1 MGARVRQTIFAGL
14 AVALLAGGLAGCEAD
29 RDANPPGAGSGPAV
43 VVTVHPIASLMG
55 MIAGPAV
62 RITEL
67 LPAGVNPATYDPTPL
82 AAREVASAQL
92 VVRVGGAVD
101 DWVAGMVE
109 DSDVP
114 VVVLT
119 EGMHLIGATDQPG
132 TGNPHVWL
140 DPILVRDT
148 LLPRMLEALEGV
160 APDSAEALRR
170 RAGAVA
176 DSLTALDAQIRAT
189 LAGIKTPDF
198 VASHAAWDYF
208 AARYGLV
215 QVGVL
220 HPSPGQE
227 LGARGLAALVT
238 DARRLHVA
246 GVIAEPQLGE
256 AGVKALAAELEL
268 PVAIADPLGASDLPG
283 RDSYFDLLRYDAHAF
298 ARALGAG

>member
-1 MGARVRQTIFAGL
+1 MRHTIFAGL
-14 AVALLAGGLAGCEAD
+14 VLALLGGGLVGCGPERSAD
-29 RDANPPGAGSGPAV
+29 TTGAGAGPTV
-43 VVTVHPIASLMG
+43 VVTIHPVASLMR
-55 MIAGPAV
+55 MIAGPAATV
-62 RITEL
+62 IEL
-67 LPAGVNPATYDPTPL
+67 LPAGVSPATYDPTPL
-82 AAREVASAQL
+82 AAREVASARV
-92 VVRVGGAVD
+92 VVRVGGAID
-101 DWVAGMVE
+101 DWVAGITE

-119 EGMHLIGATDQPG
+119 GGMQLEGATDQPG

-148 LLPRMLEALEGV
+148 LLPRMLNALEGV
-160 APDSAEALRR
+160 APDSAAAMRR
-170 RAGAVA
+170 RAVVVA
-176 DSLTALDAQIRAT
+176 DSLTALDAQIRT
-189 LAGIKTPDF
+189 ILSGIESRDF

-215 QVGVL
+215 EVGVL

-227 LGARGLAALVT
+227 LGARELAGLVN

-256 AGVKALAAELEL
+256 AGVKALAAELKL
-268 PVAIADPLGASDLPG
+268 PVAIADPLGATGLPG
-283 RDSYFDLLRYDAHAF
+283 RDSYFDLMRYNAHAF

>member
-1 MGARVRQTIFAGL
+1 MRQTIFAGL
-14 AVALLAGGLAGCEAD
+14 VLALLTGQLAGC
-29 RDANPPGAGSGPAV
+29 GPERNEGTSAASRPTV
-43 VVTVHPIASLMG
+43 VVTIHPIGSLMH

-62 RITEL
+62 NITEL
-67 LPAGVNPATYDPTPL
+67 LPAGVSPATYDPTPL
-82 AAREVASAQL
+82 TAREVASARL

-101 DWVAGMVE
+101 DWVAGITE

-119 EGMHLIGATDQPG
+119 AGMKLEGATDKPG

-148 LLPRMLEALEGV
+148 LLPRMLQALEGV
-160 APDSAEALRR
+160 APDSTEALRR

-176 DSLTALDAQIRAT
+176 DSLTTLDEQIRAI
-189 LAGIKTPDF
+189 LSGIKSRNF
-198 VASHAAWDYF
+198 VASHAAWVYF

-215 QVGVL
+215 EVGVL

-227 LGARGLAALVT
+227 LGARELAGLVN
-238 DARRLHVA
+238 DARSMHVA

-268 PVAIADPLGASDLPG
+268 PVSIADPLGAGSLPG
-283 RDSYFDLLRYDAHAF
+283 RDSYFNLMRYDAHAF